1 MSDWNLRNYG
11 IVAVAISY
19 PKSAICYPTS
29 DMELSRNSDQ
39 NQFEA
44 IKDGQTAVAQY
55 QMDGA
60 QMTIT
65 HILVPGA
72 IEGQGV
78 GSALCKFAIES
89 ARDEQLT
96 IVPQCP
102 FMAVYFK
109 RHPEHNDV
117 TAA

>member
-1 MSDWNLRNYG
+1 
-11 IVAVAISY
+11 
-19 PKSAICYPTS
+19 
-29 DMELSRNSDQ
+29 MEISRNSDR

-44 IKDGQTAVAQY
+44 ARDGQTAVAQY
-55 QMDGA
+55 RISGA

-65 HILVPGA
+65 HVIVPPA

-78 GSALCKFAIES
+78 GSALCQFAIET
-89 ARDEQLT
+89 ARDENLK

-102 FMAVYFK
+102 FMAAYFA

-117 TAA
+117 LAP

>member
-1 MSDWNLRNYG
+1 
-11 IVAVAISY
+11 
-19 PKSAICYPTS
+19 
-29 DMELSRNSDQ
+29 MELSRNSAE

-44 IKDGQTAVAQY
+44 AKDGQTAVAQY
-55 QMDGA
+55 QIDGA

-65 HILVPGA
+65 HILVPA
-72 IEGQGV
+72 PIEGQGV
-78 GSALCKFAIES
+78 GSALAKFAIQT
-89 ARDEQLT
+89 ARDEQFT

-102 FMAVYFK
+102 FMAAYFK